1 MASHKKP
8 TFTCDFGFLK
18 HFLTNTNHEIERSVI
33 VPKATMSHVM
43 CSWSEP
49 KEKSNKKTATTFLL
63 AHYVKTIAH
72 FACPCTICIIFSF
85 FLKCGLVHIH
95 FDFECQIR
103 KKMTLEFS
111 KFALFYLYRFLS
123 FLRAKIDWWPAH
135 WWYKDIDS
143 LSSYFEI
150 VSYLV
155 LSHTAAWAGHWLL
168 GSLSSCMGQI
178 MVRE

>member
-1 MASHKKP
+1 
-8 TFTCDFGFLK
+8 
-18 HFLTNTNHEIERSVI
+18 
-33 VPKATMSHVM
+33 MSHVM

-72 FACPCTICIIFSF
+72 ILLSLALFASLFSF
-85 FLKCGLVHIH
+85 FLKCGLVHMH

-123 FLRAKIDWWPAH
+123 FLRAKIDWWPAILTS
-135 WWYKDIDS
+135 DDFIRS
-143 LSSYFEI
+143 NEI
-150 VSYLV
+150 IRTKWPIYEVIAHFV
-155 LSHTAAWAGHWLL
+155 L
-168 GSLSSCMGQI
+168 MI
-178 MVRE
+178 

>member
-1 MASHKKP
+1 
-8 TFTCDFGFLK
+8 
-18 HFLTNTNHEIERSVI
+18 
-33 VPKATMSHVM
+33 MSHVM

-85 FLKCGLVHIH
+85 FLKCGWVHIH

-111 KFALFYLYRFLS
+111 KFALFYLYRLFLS
-123 FLRAKIDWWPAH
+123 FLRAKIDWWPAILTSDDFIRSNEIIRTK
-135 WWYKDIDS
+135 WLIYVVIG
-143 LSSYFEI
+143 YF
-150 VSYLV
+150 V
-155 LSHTAAWAGHWLL
+155 LT
-168 GSLSSCMGQI
+168 I
-178 MVRE
+178 